1 VSGHP
6 FHDVAIVGVFNT
18 EQARVLEGHD
28 SRSITFAAGMG
39 ALADAG
45 LRPRYIDGVVGQTGS
60 DLLYQARSGPVWRSY
75 SGMGIPA
82 VLEVAS
88 AIATGLAST
97 VLISA
102 GSAGVY
108 TDRTS
113 TAPWTRPSN
122 EFVAPFGMFTA
133 AEFALIA
140 RRHMHRFGTPPEA
153 LATVAATIRNNGHV
167 NPEACYF
174 GRGPFSVQDILDSR
188 MVADPFH
195 LLDCSM
201 TAEGGCALVLAR
213 ADIARDLAQD
223 PIWVLGG
230 NTDHFGPSYQH
241 PPAWDLGG
249 NVRADLVDGTVGRR
263 SMETAWSMSGLGPDD
278 VDVCELYDPFSFEI
292 IRQLEAFGFCAE
304 GEGGDY
310 VMSGAIE
317 PGGKHPI
324 TTDGGLMSFS
334 HGGATVQLLQRVIRG
349 VQQLRGGCPTMQV
362 DDAEVALCSGGG
374 AGALFTD
381 VLLLGREQP

>member
-1 VSGHP
+1 MPRHP
-6 FHDVAIVGVFNT
+6 YHDVAVVGVHNT
-18 EQARVLEGHD
+18 EQARVLDGHD

-45 LRPRYIDGVVGQTGS
+45 LGPRDIDGVVGQTGS
-60 DLLYQARSGPVWRSY
+60 DLIYQTRNGPVWRSY

-82 VLEVAS
+82 VLEVAA

-108 TDRTS
+108 TDRAA
-113 TAPWTRPSN
+113 TAPWTRPSH
-122 EFVAPFGMFTA
+122 EFIAPFGMFTA

-140 RRHMHRFGTPPEA
+140 RRHMHRFGTRPEA

-174 GRGPFSVQDILDSR
+174 GRGPFTVQDILDSR

-213 ADIARDLAQD
+213 GDLARDLAQD
-223 PIWVLGG
+223 PVWVLGG

-249 NVRADLVDGTVGRR
+249 NRRADLVDGTVGRR
-263 SMETAWSMSGLGPDD
+263 AIETAWSMSGLGPDD

-292 IRQLEAFGFCAE
+292 IRQFEAYGFCGE
-304 GEGGDY
+304 GEGGDF
-310 VMSGAIE
+310 VMDGNIG
-317 PGGKHPI
+317 PGGRFPI

-334 HGGATVQLLQRVIRG
+334 HGGAVVQLLQRVIRG
-349 VQQLRGGCPTMQV
+349 VQQLRHECATMQV
-362 DDAEVALCSGGG
+362 TDAEVAMCSGGG

-381 VLLLGREQP
+381 VLLLGRAHA

>member
-1 VSGHP
+1 VPTHP
-6 FHDVAIVGVFNT
+6 YHDVAVVGVHNT

-45 LRPRYIDGVVGQTGS
+45 LGPRDIDGIVGQTGS
-60 DLLYQARSGPVWRSY
+60 DLLYQARNGPVWRSY
-75 SGMGIPA
+75 AGTGSPA
-82 VLEVAS
+82 VLEVAA

-108 TDRTS
+108 TDRAS
-113 TAPWTRPSN
+113 TAPWTRPSH

-140 RRHMHRFGTPPEA
+140 RRHMHRFGTRPEA

-174 GRGPFSVQDILDSR
+174 GRGPFTVQDILDSR

-213 ADIARDLAQD
+213 GDIARDLAQD

-249 NVRADLVDGTVGRR
+249 NRRPDLVDGTVGRR
-263 SMETAWSMSGLGPDD
+263 AIETAWSMSGLGPDD

-292 IRQLEAFGFCAE
+292 IRQFEAFGFCAE

-310 VMSGAIE
+310 VTSGVIE

-362 DDAEVALCSGGG
+362 DGAEVALCSGGG

-381 VLLLGREQP
+381 VLLLGRERP